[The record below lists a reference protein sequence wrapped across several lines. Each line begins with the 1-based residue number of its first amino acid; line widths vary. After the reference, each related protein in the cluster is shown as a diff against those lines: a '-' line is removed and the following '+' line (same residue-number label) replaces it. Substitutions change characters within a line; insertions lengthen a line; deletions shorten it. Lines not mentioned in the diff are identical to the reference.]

1 MDISSIFVKIKE
13 YLQYSITNDEY
24 ELETILTSKINEDT
38 FKRVF
43 KYLVNEY
50 VQVTENNNETLD
62 IRIVSIKKF
71 EKYRLTIDNKADI
84 LRYCKT
90 NNISENML
98 KYGEKKRLT
107 KYPPIISDKY
117 PFRINLKVDTD
128 LEDSEKTSEIYKSI
142 RNAKKYYRHKKRY
155 SFLSKSNLFKI
166 DITIVKSSKKTSKK
180 LVDGGLLNSTQEYEI
195 EVEFIN
201 KDLKDTVNID
211 KIINELFNI
220 VGNLLLI
227 SDNTNYLMTTLE
239 RDDIKKSYLQLAFDM
254 DKKKAE
260 TFVIKNPK
268 HHFIGPQPVTL
279 ELHNLLD
286 FELNNESILKNYSV
300 TDKADGERNLL
311 YIHNDNRVYLIN
323 NRLKITYTGLKHP
336 HAKTIIDGELITK
349 DRYGNNMNLYAAFDV
364 YYHKGNNVSNK
375 PLISKG
381 KDRLDILKDI
391 IESKENKFVAVNKDN
406 KLNIKLKEFKYGN
419 NTTLLKYN
427 KNIIDNNKNENI
439 EYYIDGL
446 IFTTINLNVGA
457 KKEGGESNL
466 SGTWNKVL
474 KWKPVEDNTVD
485 FLINFISDIELDG
498 EKYKYC
504 KLYVGYNQD
513 LEIDPLKILKYEF
526 DDNIYAKKEF
536 GEVYLKYNSSRNLV
550 TKDDDIINDNMIVE
564 FAYDNNNN
572 NEFLKWIPYRIR
584 HDKTELYKMTNKI
597 SGTANDFS
605 TAQNVWNTIQYP
617 VTYNI
622 ITGIDKVDNSMLVKN
637 SDDTDVYYAREVSRN
652 ESLLKEMNSF
662 HNYYVKNLYL
672 YNRFRGNKSLFEIA
686 CGKAGDIH
694 KWSKS
699 NYKLCIGTDISK
711 DNIYNVKDGA
721 WKRYIQGI
729 KRGTINTEKQKM
741 LFLTLDASKKWNK
754 EYINSIDDEK
764 SQRFAKVLF
773 GLINKSDFEKDE
785 SSLTKF
791 YNKINKK
798 FNLVSC
804 QFAIHYMF
812 ENENTLDN
820 VVKNIDMLLKDD
832 GYFFGTCLDGYLV
845 NDKLKNTKLIK
856 GEQDGKLAWSIEKN
870 YDVYSNNKPL
880 ENIGKK
886 IKVYIQTINQLLDEY
901 LVDYELLKY
910 KLGQFNI
917 RPVED
922 KDLEELK
929 LKSSSGSFKDIY
941 DEFKSNKKNKI
952 DMNDLQKEFS
962 FLNRFFIFKK
972 YNN

>member
-13 YLQYSITNDEY
+13 YLQYSIDNDDY

-38 FKRVF
+38 FKRIF
-43 KYLVNEY
+43 NFLVNEFE
-50 VQVTENNNETLD
+50 QITENNNETLD
-62 IRIVSIKKF
+62 IRIVSAKKY
-71 EKYRLTIDNKADI
+71 EKYRLTIDDKSNI

-90 NNISENML
+90 NQVDKNQL
-98 KYGEKKRLT
+98 KYGEKKRLA
-107 KYPPIISDKY
+107 KYPPIISDNY
-117 PFRINLKVDTD
+117 PFRMNLKVDTE
-128 LEDSEKTSEIYKSI
+128 LNVSEKIEEIYKTLK
-142 RNAKKYYRHKKRY
+142 NAKKYFRHKKRF
-155 SFLSKSNLFKI
+155 SFLSKSKLFKV
-166 DITIVKSSKKTSKK
+166 DITIVKSSSKNSK
-180 LVDGGLLNSTQEYEI
+180 NLVGSGLLKNVMDYEF
-195 EVEFIN
+195 EVEFLN
-201 KDLKDTVNID
+201 KDLNDNINLD
-211 KIINELFNI
+211 KLINELFNI
-220 VGNLLLI
+220 VGNMLLI
-227 SDNTNYLMTTLE
+227 SENTNYLMTLPE
-239 RDDIKKSYLQLAFDM
+239 KDDVKKSYIQLAFDM

-260 TFVIKNPK
+260 NFVIKNPK

-279 ELHNLLD
+279 ELQNLLVP
-286 FELNNESILKNYSV
+286 ELSKDSILNNYSV

-311 YIHNDNRVYLIN
+311 YIHTDNRVYLIN
-323 NRLKITYTGLKHP
+323 NRLRITYTGLKHS

-349 DRYGNNMNLYAAFDV
+349 DRFGNKMNLYAAFDI
-364 YYHKGNNVSNK
+364 YYHKGTNVSNK

-391 IESKENKFVAVNKDN
+391 IESKENKFVPVNKEN
-406 KLNIKLKEFKYGN
+406 KLTVKLKEFKYGN
-419 NTTLLKYN
+419 DKRILKHS
-427 KNIIDNNKNENI
+427 KTIIDNHKNDNI
-439 EYYIDGL
+439 EYYVDGL
-446 IFTTINLNVGA
+446 IFTPINLNVGA
-457 KKEGGESNL
+457 KREGDNSTL
-466 SGTWNKVL
+466 TGTWNKVF
-474 KWKPVEDNTVD
+474 KWKPVEDNTID
-485 FLINFISDIELDG
+485 FLINFISDIELEG

-513 LEIDPLKILKYEF
+513 LEIEPLKILKHEF
-526 DDNIYAKKEF
+526 EDNIYAKKEF

-550 TKDDDIINDNMIVE
+550 TKDEDIINDNMIVE
-564 FAYDNNNN
+564 FAYDNDVN
-572 NEFLKWIPYRIR
+572 NEFLKWIPYRVR

-617 VTYNI
+617 VTYEL
-622 ITGIDKVDNSMLVKN
+622 ITGAGIVDENTLIRN
-637 SDDTDVYYAREVSRN
+637 SDDSDVYYAREVSRN

-662 HNYYVKNLYL
+662 HNYYVKNQYL
-672 YNRFRGNKSLFEIA
+672 YNRFRGKKSLFEIA

-721 WKRYIQGI
+721 WKRYIQGV
-729 KRGTINTEKQKM
+729 KKGSINTETQKM
-741 LFLTLDASKKWNK
+741 LFLTLDASKEWNK
-754 EYINSIDDEK
+754 QYVNSIDDEK
-764 SQRFAKVLF
+764 SQRFAKILF

-785 SSLTKF
+785 TSLLKF

-812 ENENTLDN
+812 ENNNTLDN
-820 VVKNIDMLLKDD
+820 VVKNIDMLLKED

-845 NDKLKNTKLIK
+845 NEKLKNTNMIK
-856 GEQDGKLAWSIEKN
+856 GEIDGKLAWSIEKDYDN
-870 YDVYSNNKPL
+870 YSSKPL

-886 IKVYIQTINQLLDEY
+886 IKVYIQTINQILDEY

-910 KLGQFNI
+910 KLGQYNI

-922 KDLEELK
+922 KDLEQLK
-929 LKSSSGSFKDIY
+929 LKSSSGSFEDIFN
-941 DEFKSNKKNKI
+941 EVTSNKKNKV

-972 YNN
+972 YSN

>member
-13 YLQYSITNDEY
+13 YLQYSIDNDDY

-38 FKRVF
+38 FKRIF
-43 KYLVNEY
+43 NFLVNEFE
-50 VQVTENNNETLD
+50 QITENNNETLD
-62 IRIVSIKKF
+62 IRIVSSKKF
-71 EKYRLTIDNKADI
+71 EKYRLTIDDKSNI

-90 NNISENML
+90 NQVEKNQL
-98 KYGEKKRLT
+98 KYGEKKRLA
-107 KYPPIISDKY
+107 KYPPIISDNY
-117 PFRINLKVDTD
+117 PFRMNLKVDTE
-128 LEDSEKTSEIYKSI
+128 LNDSEKIEEIYKTLK
-142 RNAKKYYRHKKRY
+142 NAKKYFRHKKRF
-155 SFLSKSNLFKI
+155 SFLSKSKLFKV
-166 DITIVKSSKKTSKK
+166 DITIVKSSSKNSK
-180 LVDGGLLNSTQEYEI
+180 NLVGSGLLKNVMDYEI
-195 EVEFIN
+195 EVEFLN
-201 KDLKDTVNID
+201 KDLNDNINLD
-211 KIINELFNI
+211 KLINELFNI
-220 VGNLLLI
+220 VGNMLLI
-227 SDNTNYLMTTLE
+227 SENTNYLMTLPE
-239 RDDIKKSYLQLAFDM
+239 KDDVKKSYIQLAFDM

-260 TFVIKNPK
+260 NFVIKNPK

-279 ELHNLLD
+279 ELQNLLVP
-286 FELNNESILKNYSV
+286 ELSKESILKNYSV

-311 YIHNDNRVYLIN
+311 YIHTDNRVYLIN
-323 NRLKITYTGLKHP
+323 NRLRITYTGLKHP

-349 DRYGNNMNLYAAFDV
+349 DRFGNKMNLYAAFDI
-364 YYHKGNNVSNK
+364 YYHKGTNVSNK

-391 IESKENKFVAVNKDN
+391 IESKENKFVPVNKEN
-406 KLNIKLKEFKYGN
+406 KLTVKLKEFKYGN
-419 NTTLLKYN
+419 DKRILKHS
-427 KNIIDNNKNENI
+427 KTIIDNHKNDNI
-439 EYYIDGL
+439 EYYVDGL
-446 IFTTINLNVGA
+446 IFTPINLNVGA
-457 KKEGGESNL
+457 KREGDNSTL
-466 SGTWNKVL
+466 TGTWNKVF
-474 KWKPVEDNTVD
+474 KWKPVEDNTID
-485 FLINFISDIELDG
+485 FLINFVSDIELEG

-513 LEIDPLKILKYEF
+513 LEIDPLKILKHEF
-526 DDNIYAKKEF
+526 EDNIYAKKEF
-536 GEVYLKYNSSRNLV
+536 GEVYLKYNSNRNLV

-564 FAYDNNNN
+564 FAYDNDVN
-572 NEFLKWIPYRIR
+572 NEFLKWVPYRIR

-617 VTYNI
+617 VTYEL
-622 ITGIDKVDNSMLVKN
+622 ITGTDSVDENTLIKN
-637 SDDTDVYYAREVSRN
+637 SDDSDVYYAREVSRN

-662 HNYYVKNLYL
+662 HNYYVKNQYL
-672 YNRFRGNKSLFEIA
+672 YNRFRGKKSLFEIA

-721 WKRYIQGI
+721 WKRYIQGV
-729 KRGTINTEKQKM
+729 KKGSINTETQKM
-741 LFLTLDASKKWNK
+741 LFLTLDASKEWNK
-754 EYINSIDDEK
+754 QYVNSIDDEK
-764 SQRFAKVLF
+764 SQRFAKILF

-785 SSLTKF
+785 TSLLKF

-812 ENENTLDN
+812 ENNNTLDN
-820 VVKNIDMLLKDD
+820 VVKNIDMLLKED

-845 NDKLKNTKLIK
+845 NEKLKNTNMIK
-856 GEQDGKLAWSIEKN
+856 GEIDGKLAWSIEKDYDN
-870 YDVYSNNKPL
+870 YSSKPL

-886 IKVYIQTINQLLDEY
+886 IKVYIQTINQILDEY

-910 KLGQFNI
+910 KLGQYNI

-922 KDLEELK
+922 KDLEQLK
-929 LKSSSGSFKDIY
+929 LKSSSGSFEDIFN
-941 DEFKSNKKNKI
+941 EVTSNKKNKV
-952 DMNDLQKEFS
+952 DMNNLQKEFS

-972 YNN
+972 YSN

>member
-13 YLQYSITNDEY
+13 YLQYSIDNDDY

-38 FKRVF
+38 FKRIF
-43 KYLVNEY
+43 NFLVNEFE
-50 VQVTENNNETLD
+50 QITENNNETLD
-62 IRIVSIKKF
+62 IRIVSSKKF
-71 EKYRLTIDNKADI
+71 EKYRLTIDDKSNI

-90 NNISENML
+90 NQVEKNQL
-98 KYGEKKRLT
+98 KYGEKKRLA
-107 KYPPIISDKY
+107 KYPPIISDNY
-117 PFRINLKVDTD
+117 PFRMNLKVDTE
-128 LEDSEKTSEIYKSI
+128 LNDSEKIEEIYKTLK
-142 RNAKKYYRHKKRY
+142 NAKKYFRHKKRF
-155 SFLSKSNLFKI
+155 SFLSKSKLFKV
-166 DITIVKSSKKTSKK
+166 DITIVKSSSKNSK
-180 LVDGGLLNSTQEYEI
+180 NLVGSGLLKNVMDYEI
-195 EVEFIN
+195 EVEFLN
-201 KDLKDTVNID
+201 KDLNDNINLD
-211 KIINELFNI
+211 KLINELFNI
-220 VGNLLLI
+220 VGNMLLI
-227 SDNTNYLMTTLE
+227 SENTNYLMTLPE
-239 RDDIKKSYLQLAFDM
+239 KDDVKKSYIQLAFDM

-260 TFVIKNPK
+260 NFVIKNPK

-279 ELHNLLD
+279 ELQNLLVP
-286 FELNNESILKNYSV
+286 ELSKESILKNYSV

-311 YIHNDNRVYLIN
+311 YIHTDNRVYLIN
-323 NRLKITYTGLKHP
+323 NRLRITYTGLKHP

-349 DRYGNNMNLYAAFDV
+349 DRFGNKMNLYAAFDI
-364 YYHKGNNVSNK
+364 YYHKGTNVSNK

-391 IESKENKFVAVNKDN
+391 IESKENKFVPVNKEN
-406 KLNIKLKEFKYGN
+406 KLTVKLKEFKYGN
-419 NTTLLKYN
+419 DKRILKHS
-427 KNIIDNNKNENI
+427 KTIIDNHKNDNI
-439 EYYIDGL
+439 EYYVDGL
-446 IFTTINLNVGA
+446 IFTPINLNVGA
-457 KKEGGESNL
+457 KREGDNSTL
-466 SGTWNKVL
+466 TGTWNKVF
-474 KWKPVEDNTVD
+474 KWKPVEDNTID
-485 FLINFISDIELDG
+485 FLINFISDIELEG

-513 LEIDPLKILKYEF
+513 LEIDPLKILKHEF
-526 DDNIYAKKEF
+526 EDNIYAKKEF
-536 GEVYLKYNSSRNLV
+536 GEVYLKYNSNRNLV

-564 FAYDNNNN
+564 FAYDNDVN
-572 NEFLKWIPYRIR
+572 NEFLKWVPYRIR

-617 VTYNI
+617 VTYEL
-622 ITGIDKVDNSMLVKN
+622 ITGTDSVDENTLIKN
-637 SDDTDVYYAREVSRN
+637 SDDSDVYYAREVSRN

-662 HNYYVKNLYL
+662 HNYYVKNQYL
-672 YNRFRGNKSLFEIA
+672 YNRFRGKKSLFEIA

-721 WKRYIQGI
+721 WKRYIQGV
-729 KRGTINTEKQKM
+729 KKGSINTETQKM
-741 LFLTLDASKKWNK
+741 LFLTLDASKEWNK
-754 EYINSIDDEK
+754 QYVNSIDDEK
-764 SQRFAKVLF
+764 SQRFAKILF

-785 SSLTKF
+785 TSLLKF

-812 ENENTLDN
+812 ENNNTLDN
-820 VVKNIDMLLKDD
+820 VVKNIDMLLKED

-845 NDKLKNTKLIK
+845 NEKLKNTNMIK
-856 GEQDGKLAWSIEKN
+856 GEIDGKLAWSIEKDYDN
-870 YDVYSNNKPL
+870 YSSKPL

-886 IKVYIQTINQLLDEY
+886 IKVYIQTINQILDEY

-910 KLGQFNI
+910 KLGQYNI

-922 KDLEELK
+922 KDLEQLK
-929 LKSSSGSFKDIY
+929 LKSSSGSFEDIFN
-941 DEFKSNKKNKI
+941 EVTSNKKNKV

-972 YNN
+972 YSN

>member
-13 YLQYSITNDEY
+13 YLQYSIDNDDY

-38 FKRVF
+38 FKRIF
-43 KYLVNEY
+43 NFLVNEFE
-50 VQVTENNNETLD
+50 QITENNNETLD
-62 IRIVSIKKF
+62 IRIVSAKKY
-71 EKYRLTIDNKADI
+71 EKYRLTIDDKSNI

-90 NNISENML
+90 NQVDKNQL
-98 KYGEKKRLT
+98 KYGEKKRLA
-107 KYPPIISDKY
+107 KYPPIISDNY
-117 PFRINLKVDTD
+117 PFRMNLKVDTE
-128 LEDSEKTSEIYKSI
+128 LNDSEKIEEIYKTLK
-142 RNAKKYYRHKKRY
+142 NAKKYFRHKKRF
-155 SFLSKSNLFKI
+155 SFLSKSKLFKV
-166 DITIVKSSKKTSKK
+166 DITIVKSSSKNSK
-180 LVDGGLLNSTQEYEI
+180 NLVGSGLLKNVMDYEF
-195 EVEFIN
+195 EVEFLN
-201 KDLKDTVNID
+201 KDLNDNINLD
-211 KIINELFNI
+211 KLINELFNI
-220 VGNLLLI
+220 VGNMLLI
-227 SDNTNYLMTTLE
+227 SENTNYLMTLPE
-239 RDDIKKSYLQLAFDM
+239 KDDVKKSYIQLAFDM

-260 TFVIKNPK
+260 NFVIKNPK

-279 ELHNLLD
+279 ELQNLLVP
-286 FELNNESILKNYSV
+286 ELSKDSILNNYSV

-311 YIHNDNRVYLIN
+311 YIHTDNRVYLIN
-323 NRLKITYTGLKHP
+323 NRLRITYTGLKHS

-349 DRYGNNMNLYAAFDV
+349 DRFGNKMNLYAAFDI
-364 YYHKGNNVSNK
+364 YYHKGTNVSNK

-391 IESKENKFVAVNKDN
+391 IESKENKFVPVNKEN
-406 KLNIKLKEFKYGN
+406 KLTVKLKEFKYGN
-419 NTTLLKYN
+419 DKRILKHS
-427 KNIIDNNKNENI
+427 KTIIDNHKNDNI
-439 EYYIDGL
+439 EYYVDGL
-446 IFTTINLNVGA
+446 IFTPINLNVGA
-457 KKEGGESNL
+457 KREGDNSTL
-466 SGTWNKVL
+466 TGTWNKVF
-474 KWKPVEDNTVD
+474 KWKPVEDNTID
-485 FLINFISDIELDG
+485 FLINFISDIELEG

-513 LEIDPLKILKYEF
+513 LEIEPLKILKHEF
-526 DDNIYAKKEF
+526 EDNIYAKKEF

-550 TKDDDIINDNMIVE
+550 TKDEDIINDNMIVE
-564 FAYDNNNN
+564 FAYDNDVN
-572 NEFLKWIPYRIR
+572 NEFLKWIPYRVR

-617 VTYNI
+617 VTYEL
-622 ITGIDKVDNSMLVKN
+622 ITGAGIVDENTLIRN
-637 SDDTDVYYAREVSRN
+637 SDDSDVYYAREVSRN

-662 HNYYVKNLYL
+662 HNYYVKNQYL
-672 YNRFRGNKSLFEIA
+672 YNRFRGKKSLFEIA

-721 WKRYIQGI
+721 WKRYIQGV
-729 KRGTINTEKQKM
+729 KKGSINTETQKM
-741 LFLTLDASKKWNK
+741 LFLTLDASKEWNK
-754 EYINSIDDEK
+754 QYVNSIDDEK
-764 SQRFAKVLF
+764 SQRFAKILF

-785 SSLTKF
+785 TSLLKF

-812 ENENTLDN
+812 ENNNTLDN
-820 VVKNIDMLLKDD
+820 VVKNIDMLLKED

-845 NDKLKNTKLIK
+845 NEKLKNTNMIK
-856 GEQDGKLAWSIEKN
+856 GEIDGKLAWSIEKDYDN
-870 YDVYSNNKPL
+870 YSSKPL

-886 IKVYIQTINQLLDEY
+886 IKVYIQTINQILDEY

-910 KLGQFNI
+910 KLGQYNI

-922 KDLEELK
+922 KDLEQLK
-929 LKSSSGSFKDIY
+929 LKSSSGSFEDIFN
-941 DEFKSNKKNKI
+941 EVTSNKKNKV

>member
-13 YLQYSITNDEY
+13 YLQYSIDNDDY

-38 FKRVF
+38 FKRIF
-43 KYLVNEY
+43 NFLVNEFE
-50 VQVTENNNETLD
+50 QITENNNETLD
-62 IRIVSIKKF
+62 IRIVSAKKY
-71 EKYRLTIDNKADI
+71 EKYRLTIDDKSNI

-90 NNISENML
+90 NQVDKNQL
-98 KYGEKKRLT
+98 KYGEKKRLA
-107 KYPPIISDKY
+107 KYPPIISDNY
-117 PFRINLKVDTD
+117 PFRMNLKVDTE
-128 LEDSEKTSEIYKSI
+128 LNDSEKIEEIYKTLK
-142 RNAKKYYRHKKRY
+142 NAKKYFRHKKRF
-155 SFLSKSNLFKI
+155 SFLSKSKLFKV
-166 DITIVKSSKKTSKK
+166 DITIVKSSSKNSK
-180 LVDGGLLNSTQEYEI
+180 NLVGSGLLKNVMDYEF
-195 EVEFIN
+195 EVEFLN
-201 KDLKDTVNID
+201 KDLNDNINLD
-211 KIINELFNI
+211 KLINELFNI
-220 VGNLLLI
+220 VGNMLLI
-227 SDNTNYLMTTLE
+227 SENTNYLMTLPE
-239 RDDIKKSYLQLAFDM
+239 KDDVKKSYIQLAFDM

-260 TFVIKNPK
+260 NFVIKNPK

-279 ELHNLLD
+279 ELQNLLVP
-286 FELNNESILKNYSV
+286 ELSKDSILNNYSV

-311 YIHNDNRVYLIN
+311 YIHTDNRVYLIN
-323 NRLKITYTGLKHP
+323 NRLRITYTGLKHS

-349 DRYGNNMNLYAAFDV
+349 DRFGNKMNLYAAFDI
-364 YYHKGNNVSNK
+364 YYHKGTNVSNK

-391 IESKENKFVAVNKDN
+391 IESKENKFVPVNKEN
-406 KLNIKLKEFKYGN
+406 KLTVKLKEFKYGN
-419 NTTLLKYN
+419 DKRILKHS
-427 KNIIDNNKNENI
+427 KTIIDNHKNDNI
-439 EYYIDGL
+439 EYYVDGL
-446 IFTTINLNVGA
+446 IFTPINLNVGA
-457 KKEGGESNL
+457 KREGDNSTL
-466 SGTWNKVL
+466 TGTWNKVF
-474 KWKPVEDNTVD
+474 KWKPVEDNTID
-485 FLINFISDIELDG
+485 FLINFISDIELEG

-513 LEIDPLKILKYEF
+513 LEIEPLKILKHEF
-526 DDNIYAKKEF
+526 EDNIYAKKEF

-550 TKDDDIINDNMIVE
+550 TKDEDIINDNMIVE
-564 FAYDNNNN
+564 FAYDNDVN
-572 NEFLKWIPYRIR
+572 NEFLKWIPYRVR

-617 VTYNI
+617 VTYEL
-622 ITGIDKVDNSMLVKN
+622 ITGAGIVDENTLIRN
-637 SDDTDVYYAREVSRN
+637 SDDSDVYYAREVSRN

-662 HNYYVKNLYL
+662 HNYYVKNQYL
-672 YNRFRGNKSLFEIA
+672 YNRFRGKKSLFEIA

-721 WKRYIQGI
+721 WKRYIQGV
-729 KRGTINTEKQKM
+729 KKGSINTETQKM
-741 LFLTLDASKKWNK
+741 LFLTLDASKEWNK
-754 EYINSIDDEK
+754 QYVNSIDDEK
-764 SQRFAKVLF
+764 SQRFAKILF

-785 SSLTKF
+785 TSLLKF

-812 ENENTLDN
+812 ENNNTLDN
-820 VVKNIDMLLKDD
+820 VVKNIDMLLKED

-845 NDKLKNTKLIK
+845 NEKLKNTNMIK
-856 GEQDGKLAWSIEKN
+856 GEIDGKLAWSIEKDYDN
-870 YDVYSNNKPL
+870 YSSKPL

-886 IKVYIQTINQLLDEY
+886 IKVYIQTINQILDEY

-910 KLGQFNI
+910 KLGQYNI

-922 KDLEELK
+922 KDLEQLK
-929 LKSSSGSFKDIY
+929 LKSSSGSFEDIFN
-941 DEFKSNKKNKI
+941 EVTSNKKNKV

-972 YNN
+972 YSN